1 MIGSDNDL
9 LSLPTDLIYIVKGN
23 YKYCS
28 NRLIEMVDVIVVVT
42 NFFNAME
49 KIPSL
54 IVPYE
59 KENEIFSADIP
70 KLRDITIKTCQG
82 KSSAWNS

>member
-1 MIGSDNDL
+1 
-9 LSLPTDLIYIVKGN
+9 
-23 YKYCS
+23 
-28 NRLIEMVDVIVVVT
+28 MVDVIVVVT